1 MESLPSFEDV
11 ASARER
17 LVGVAHRTPVATSTT
32 LDELCGARVFLK
44 CENLQR
50 VGAFKIRGAY
60 NAISRLSEDEKRR
73 GVLAFSSGNHAQGV
87 ALAGRLLG
95 VATTIVMPASA
106 PAAKRAAT
114 AGYGAEVVL
123 YDSAKHDR
131 EQVTAEINRERG
143 LVLIP
148 PYDHP
153 HVIAGQGTAALELCE
168 EAGPLDVLLTPCG
181 GGGLL
186 SGSALAARTA
196 SPGCR
201 VIGIEPELADD
212 ATRSFRTGVLQTVSN
227 PPTIADGTRTPS
239 LGRLTFP
246 LVRELVADMRTVSEQ
261 AIMDA
266 VRFLFFRLK
275 LVVEPSGA
283 LPVAALLSGAVREP
297 GARIG
302 VILSGGNVD
311 GEVMAALL
319 VGSTPGGDL

>member
-1 MESLPSFEDV
+1 MPALPSFEDV

-17 LVGVAHRTPVATSTT
+17 LAGVAHRTPVATSST
-32 LDELCGARVFLK
+32 LDERAGARVYLK

-60 NAISRLSEDEKRR
+60 NAISRLSEEDRRR

-95 VATTIVMPASA
+95 VPTTILMPTTA

-114 AGYGAEVVL
+114 EGYGAEVIG
-123 YDSAKHDR
+123 YDPAHEDR
-131 EQVTAEINRERG
+131 EAVAAAIGRERG
-143 LVLIP
+143 LAVIP

-153 HVIAGQGTAALELCE
+153 HVIAGQGTAALELFE
-168 EAGPLDVLLTPCG
+168 EVGPLDFLLTPCG

-186 SGSALAARTA
+186 SGSALAARAA

-212 ATRSFRTGVLQTVSN
+212 ATRSFRTGVLHTVAN

-239 LGRLTFP
+239 LGLLTFP
-246 LVRELVADMRTVSEQ
+246 LIRELVADMRTVSEQ
-261 AIMDA
+261 AIAEA
-266 VRFLFFRLK
+266 VRFLFYRLK

-297 GARIG
+297 GARVG

-311 GEVMAALL
+311 GEVMARLL
-319 VGSTPGGDL
+319 AEA